1 MAKFEIPDFNAGEI
15 ESVTSNG
22 DFVVTKVI
30 GISKE
35 EHEEYLEILKKDG
48 FKETEFLFYG
58 GSPFRTFIKENNAVF
73 VSYYG
78 QWKTMFVKQSGKMDT
93 YETNIDIPDIDFG
106 IVEFAEKENYN
117 ASVVSVIRVSMN
129 DFNSYSEK
137 VENLGFELFESRI
150 YGGAYFKA
158 YKKGKDAV
166 YLNYYPSVSELRVV
180 AETNSAYINFSDST
194 RAVSVP
200 TLITQLNISDYGI
213 SEVIRLSDG
222 RFIIIDGGWHY
233 EREVDKLMACLN
245 RQKPECDEKPVIAAW
260 ILTHPHC
267 DHYWCFVRFYEKYK
281 QNVVVETVLYN
292 FNEPD
297 EYFEKT
303 FPGSFWEYKRWGTD
317 KDYQIKLA
325 NLMKESGYRFV
336 CPHTGQKFQVG
347 NASFEILSS
356 PDDVIR
362 TPVAEGNSLSLIT
375 RMELEGQVIT
385 WFGDGYFV
393 TGKLVERFGSY
404 LKSDIMQ
411 LPHHGFTGG
420 TVEGYDAVDPDVV
433 LATVFDDYCF
443 ATNNIYREENYHL
456 CCELN
461 VKEFIAGKHYAE
473 DDVTIQMPY
482 TPKKEGV
489 EELKKMVEDGQ
500 GSLGARIW
508 YFNDIVLEE
517 GEDCWFTLLNTATT
531 APIYVT
537 LFFENGKT
545 LSRLKYIVGGMKRIN
560 ISGTIEDDGNPVQEF
575 TSNYPEKVVPAGV
588 RFCVK
593 FESRRPMVVS
603 SEGRQ
608 AAYHY

>member
-1 MAKFEIPDFNAGEI
+1 MAKFEIPDFNAGTVEYV
-15 ESVTSNG
+15 ESNG
-22 DFVVTKVI
+22 DFTVTKVVEI
-30 GISKE
+30 TKE
-35 EHEEYLEILKKDG
+35 EHEEYLELLKKDG
-48 FKETEFLFYG
+48 FKETEMLFYG
-58 GSPFRTFIKENNAVF
+58 GSPFRTLIKDDNAVF

-78 QWKTMFVKQSGKMDT
+78 QWKAMFVKQSGKMEH
-93 YETNIDIPDIDFG
+93 YNANFDIPEIDFG
-106 IVEFAEKENYN
+106 IVEFAEKENSN
-117 ASVVSVIRVSMN
+117 ATVVSVIRVSEDN
-129 DFNSYSEK
+129 FNTYAEK
-137 VENLGFELFESRI
+137 ISDTGFSLFESRS

-158 YKKGKDAV
+158 YKNGNNAI
-166 YLNYYPSVSELRVV
+166 YLSYYPSISEMRVV
-180 AETNSAYINFSDST
+180 METNSGYINFNDET

-200 TLITQLNISDYGI
+200 TLITQINITDFGI

-222 RFIIIDGGWHY
+222 RFIIFDGGWHY
-233 EREVDKLMACLN
+233 ERDVDKLMACLK

-267 DHYWCFVRFYEKYK
+267 DHYWCFTRFYEKYK
-281 QNVVVETVLYN
+281 DDTVVQKVLYN

-297 EYFEKT
+297 EYYEKT
-303 FPGSFWEYKRWGTD
+303 FPGAFWVYKRWGSD

-325 NLMKESGYRFV
+325 EIMKESGYRFI
-336 CPHTGQKFQVG
+336 CPHTGQSFRIG
-347 NASFEILSS
+347 NAFFEILSS
-356 PDDVIR
+356 PDDVLR

-375 RMELEGQVIT
+375 RMEIEGQVIT

-393 TGKLVERFGSY
+393 TGKLVERYSDY

-420 TVEGYDAVDPDVV
+420 TVEGYDAVNPDVV
-433 LATVFDDYCF
+433 LATVFDDSCF

-473 DDVTIQMPY
+473 DDVTLQLPY

-508 YFNDIVLEE
+508 YFNDIILEE
-517 GEDCWFTLLNTATT
+517 GEDCWFTLLNTAAS
-531 APIYVT
+531 APMYVT
-537 LFFENGKT
+537 LIFEDGHA
-545 LSRLKYIVGGMKRIN
+545 LQRLKFNVGGMKRIN
-560 ISGTIEDDGNPVQEF
+560 LSGTIVDDGNPVEEF
-575 TSNYPEKVVPAGV
+575 TKNYPEKVVPTGV

-603 SEGRQ
+603 SEGRT